1 MKRFCE
7 YLRKHAIKI
16 DNFKKTKMKLLT
28 NEQQYLYTIFVKK
41 SLKINILKIKNIVML
56 EIIVIIQVNIE
67 VLHIADLFQNIVYL
81 KQFLYFSQWM

>member
-16 DNFKKTKMKLLT
+16 NNFKKKKMKLLT

-41 SLKINILKIKNIVML
+41 SLKINILKIKNFVML
-56 EIIVIIQVNIE
+56 EIIVIIQVNIG

>member
-16 DNFKKTKMKLLT
+16 NNFKKKKMKLLT

-41 SLKINILKIKNIVML
+41 SLKINILKMKNIVML

>member
-16 DNFKKTKMKLLT
+16 NNFKKKKMKLLT

-41 SLKINILKIKNIVML
+41 SLKINILKIKNFVML
-56 EIIVIIQVNIE
+56 EIIVFIQVNIE

>member
-16 DNFKKTKMKLLT
+16 NNFKKKKMKLLT

>member
-16 DNFKKTKMKLLT
+16 NNFKKKKMKLLT

-67 VLHIADLFQNIVYL
+67 VFHIADLFQNIVYL

>member
-16 DNFKKTKMKLLT
+16 NNFKKKKMKLLT

-41 SLKINILKIKNIVML
+41 SLKINILKIKNFVML

-81 KQFLYFSQWM
+81 K

>member
-1 MKRFCE
+1 MRRFCE

-16 DNFKKTKMKLLT
+16 NNFKKKKMKLLT

>member
-7 YLRKHAIKI
+7 YLRQHAIKI
-16 DNFKKTKMKLLT
+16 NNFKKKKMKLLT

-41 SLKINILKIKNIVML
+41 SLKINILKIKNFVML
-56 EIIVIIQVNIE
+56 EIIVFIQVNIE

>member
-16 DNFKKTKMKLLT
+16 NNFKKKKMKLLT

-41 SLKINILKIKNIVML
+41 SLKINILKIKNFVML

>member
-1 MKRFCE
+1 
-7 YLRKHAIKI
+7 
-16 DNFKKTKMKLLT
+16 MKLLT

-41 SLKINILKIKNIVML
+41 SLKINILKIKNFVML
-56 EIIVIIQVNIE
+56 EIIVFIQVNIE